1 MIEHFGEYSTTI
13 GEVGVTE
20 KTTIKTAIVTYSS
33 PNADQS
39 RRLAVIATACLIVFF
54 PLPLFYPI
62 LVPKS
67 HGFIIMLFM
76 WSSILSTIFFVV
88 AFSMWR
94 ANRNTRLILT
104 ERGIILPQ
112 TGNKTIPWELI
123 ERIEVTGTTS
133 DTTQNGELVF
143 TVKGRRPITFKLGLL
158 AFEDLDKLVSSCQLW
173 ANKWTKD
180 ATFLTLAENVTG
192 DRSGAAD
199 SFTALW
205 LEEAQRRLSTTPF
218 TPLVPGATLQDKR
231 VQIVQ
236 PLTAGGWS
244 AIYLCKWQERTP
256 AILKEA
262 VVPPAAKEELKAK
275 AHEQFQREAT
285 ILAGLDHP
293 QIAKVM
299 DYFVEEGRQYM
310 VLQRITG
317 ANLRSYIK
325 DKGPVSEKQALKWAH
340 ELANIISY
348 LHGKEPAVIHRD
360 ITPENLVLDMRGS
373 IVLIDFGAANEFV
386 GTVTGTLV
394 GKPSYISPEQF
405 SGRANLQ
412 SDLYSLGAVMSFMVT
427 GQDPEP
433 LTVANP
439 KATNSDISDEMQ
451 KLITDLT
458 QLDQKLRIKGIN
470 EVKERL
476 DAIIVPHSI
485 STQQAN

>member
-1 MIEHFGEYSTTI
+1 
-13 GEVGVTE
+13 VTE
-20 KTTIKTAIVTYSS
+20 KTTIKTAIVTYTS

-39 RRLAVIATACLIVFF
+39 RKLAVIATACLIVFF

-67 HGFIIMLFM
+67 HGFIVMLFM
-76 WSSILSTIFFVV
+76 WSSVLSAFFFVV
-88 AFSMWR
+88 AFTMWR

-112 TGNKTIPWELI
+112 SGNRTIPWESV
-123 ERIEVTGTTS
+123 ERIAVTGTTS
-133 DTTQNGELVF
+133 DAAQNSELVF
-143 TVKGRRPITFKLGLL
+143 TIKDRRPISFRLGLL

-180 ATFLTLAENVTG
+180 PTFLTLAENVTG
-192 DRSGAAD
+192 DRSNAGD

-218 TPLVPGATLQDKR
+218 TPLAPGAKLQDGR
-231 VQIVQ
+231 VQVVQ

-299 DYFVEEGRQYM
+299 DYFVEDGRQYM
-310 VLQRITG
+310 VLQRISG

-325 DKGPVSEKQALKWAH
+325 DKGAVSEKQALKWAH
-340 ELANIISY
+340 ELASIISY
-348 LHGKEPAVIHRD
+348 LHAKEPAVIHRD

-412 SDLYSLGAVMSFMVT
+412 SDLYSLGAVISFMVT

-439 KATNSDISDEMQ
+439 KATNADISDELQ
-451 KLITDLT
+451 SLVVDLT
-458 QLDQKLRIKGIN
+458 QLDLKSRIKGIG
-470 EVKERL
+470 EVTERL
-476 DAIIVPHSI
+476 DSIIVPTSPAI
-485 STQQAN
+485 QQTS

>member
-1 MIEHFGEYSTTI
+1 MTD
-13 GEVGVTE
+13 
-20 KTTIKTAIVTYSS
+20 KTTIKTAIVTYTS
-33 PNADQS
+33 PNAEQS
-39 RRLAVIATACLIVFF
+39 KRLAVIATAFLIVFF
-54 PLPLFYPI
+54 PLPIFYPI

-67 HGFIIMLFM
+67 HGVIVMLFM
-76 WSSILSTIFFVV
+76 WSSVLSTLFFAI
-88 AFSMWR
+88 AFTMWR
-94 ANRNTRLILT
+94 SNRNTRLILT
-104 ERGIILPQ
+104 ERGLILPQ
-112 TGNKTIPWELI
+112 SGNKTIPWESINKISVNGSI
-123 ERIEVTGTTS
+123 ENIVASNSTS
-133 DTTQNGELVF
+133 ELVF
-143 TVKGRRPITFKLGLL
+143 SVDGRRPVTFKLGLL

-180 ATFLTLAENVTG
+180 PTFLTLAENVTG
-192 DRSGAAD
+192 DRSGAGD

-218 TPLVPGATLQDKR
+218 TPLAPGAKLQDGR
-231 VQIVQ
+231 VQVVQ

-244 AIYLCKWQERTP
+244 AIYLCKWQDRTP

-299 DYFVEEGRQYM
+299 DYFVEDGRQYM

-325 DKGPVSEKQALKWAH
+325 DKGAVSEKQALKWAH
-340 ELANIISY
+340 ELADVISY
-348 LHGKEPAVIHRD
+348 LHEREPAVIHRD

-412 SDLYSLGAVMSFMVT
+412 SDLYSLGAVISFMVT

-439 KATNSDISDEMQ
+439 KATRSDISEELQ
-451 KLITDLT
+451 SLVVDLT
-458 QLDQKLRIKGIN
+458 QLDQKLRIKGIS
-470 EVKERL
+470 EAKERL
-476 DAIIVPHSI
+476 DAIIVPQSI
-485 STQQAN
+485 ATQHTS